1 MTMQSG
7 MFALVTLLIL
17 QGLSVSARAT
27 LVVPSREF
35 PTIQDALNAAP
46 ERAVI
51 RILAGVYDLTE
62 PLWIRDRR
70 QLTIVGAGS
79 EGAGRTEL
87 LGPIPSRRDSL
98 ADPDL
103 ARGVVNVI
111 DSSVEISD
119 VVLRGFDAGIVGRQT
134 DGTARADPRSRFKK
148 IAIRDTGRGFLWRA
162 RGKLDVSDSTISG
175 VSGNG
180 ISLAPAFAPGRIGTL
195 LKFNLSSLIIS
206 DFGNAG
212 IVYIDDPGVCD
223 DEHSVKNA
231 TLIGGGGPAILAI
244 RSGVCVFDSH
254 IAIPRVAGV
263 VALSAA
269 VLVERTKIFFPLPTT
284 DNRWGTG
291 IIASAFGTGR
301 SLVTLANNEIKNV
314 EHSFITNLGSDVIF
328 AGNELVCRDTFDLA
342 AGSHLGFGF
351 SFNDG
356 GNPAQ
361 CSDECPAQLGL
372 PPLSFRECKAEPFI
386 DSPPSF
392 PDPI

>member
-1 MTMQSG
+1 MQSG
-7 MFALVTLLIL
+7 MFALATLLIL
-17 QGLSVSARAT
+17 QGLSISARAT

-35 PTIQDALNAAP
+35 PTIQDALDAAP
-46 ERAVI
+46 ARAVI

-62 PLWIRDRR
+62 PLWIRDKR
-70 QLTIVGAGS
+70 LLNIIGAGS

-87 LGPIPSRRDSL
+87 VGPLPTRRDAV
-98 ADPDL
+98 ADPEL
-103 ARGVVNVI
+103 ARGVFNIV
-111 DSSVEISD
+111 DSSVEIND
-119 VVLRGFDAGIVGRQT
+119 VLLRGFDAGIVGWQT
-134 DGTARADPRSRFKK
+134 DATGRADPRNRFKK
-148 IAIRDTGRGFLWRA
+148 MAIRDTGRGILWKS

-212 IVYIDDPGVCD
+212 IVYVDDPGVCD

-269 VLVERTKIFFPLPTT
+269 VLVERTKIFFPAPTI
-284 DNRWGTG
+284 DNRWGAG

-301 SLVTLANNEIKNV
+301 SLVTLHDNEIKNV
-314 EHSFITNLGSDVIF
+314 EHSYITNLGSDVVFI
-328 AGNELVCRDTFDLA
+328 GNELVCREKFDLA

-351 SFNDG
+351 TFNDG
-356 GNPAQ
+356 GSPAQ

-372 PPLSFRECKAEPFI
+372 PPLSFRQCQAEPFS

-392 PDPI
+392 PNPI